1 MKGKEGSR
9 VNLDFDINSCNKNT
23 LELLDCQVELIL
35 QSLEFSCYTCN
46 FMSKSNRKSKTKEEN
61 SKMSLIT
68 DTYNQIL
75 EQYNES
81 RRISRVQNKNV
92 KKFA

>member
-1 MKGKEGSR
+1 M
-9 VNLDFDINSCNKNT
+9 NLDFDINSCNSKT
-23 LELLDCQVELIL
+23 LELLDCQIELIL
-35 QSLEFSCYTCN
+35 QSLEFSCYACN

-81 RRISRVQNKNV
+81 RRNSNVQNKNV